1 MLMKSIRRNCL
12 SLIIA
17 LPLAL
22 NLTASAAEKSV
33 RIDGSSTVFPA
44 VEAMAEEFREAH
56 GSIKVNIGVSGTG
69 GGFKKFVAKEI
80 DIANASRKMKPTEVE
95 AAQKTAV
102 KYQMV
107 PVAFDG
113 ITVVINPKN
122 TWATT
127 ITVEELKT
135 IWGKDS
141 KVKNWSDVRKEW
153 PNRPIKLYGPGTDSG
168 TFDFF
173 TEAINGKAGESRSE
187 FVKSEDDNVLVTG
200 VSGDLDAMGYFGYTY
215 FKENSKKLKAVTIN
229 DGKNAVAPSEKTIA
243 DGSYKPLGRQ
253 VFIYLNLE
261 SYKKREE
268 VKTFVD
274 FFMKE
279 ADRVIPDVGLIS
291 LGKKSYDE
299 ELKKL
304 QAAK

>member
-22 NLTASAAEKSV
+22 NVTASAAEKSV

>member
-95 AAQKTAV
+95 AAKKTSV